1 MVRCLA
7 LLAVLTLLVSGCG
20 VFSSNGPDK
29 AAEAFLT
36 AWSTGDVPAAA
47 AETDDPKSAADLLAA
62 IRTSLAP
69 VADDSA
75 AFSPCCARLFLSE
88 RKLPSSSTHVRRA
101 SIESRCTFNFAA
113 SRVAPVP
120 ASNSCG
126 CARQP
131 TAPPRPST

>member
-36 AWSTGDVPAAA
+36 AWSAGDVPAAA

-69 VADDSA
+69 VGLTATVGQLREATDRATASVDMTWDLGQGRRWQYLNQLDLR
-75 AFSPCCARLFLSE
+75 ARDG
-88 RKLPSSSTHVRRA
+88 
-101 SIESRCTFNFAA
+101 
-113 SRVAPVP
+113 APHGWLVHW
-120 ASNSCG
+120 
-126 CARQP
+126 
-131 TAPPRPST
+131 